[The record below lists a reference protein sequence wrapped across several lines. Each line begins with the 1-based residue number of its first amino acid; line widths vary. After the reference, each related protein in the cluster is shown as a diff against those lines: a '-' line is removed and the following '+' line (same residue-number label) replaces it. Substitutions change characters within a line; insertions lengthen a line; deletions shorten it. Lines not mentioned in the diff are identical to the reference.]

1 MGQIKML
8 GGIVVIALLMVG
20 SFAVFTVDE
29 REKVILFRL
38 GEIVKTDYAPGLYF
52 KMPFVN
58 NVRKFDSRI
67 QTLDAKPERYLT
79 KEKKNVIVDS
89 FVKWRIEDV
98 SRYYT
103 STGGDALRANLRLSQ
118 FIKDGLRGEFGKRT
132 IQEVISGERKEIMD
146 VINTDA
152 DKLADTFGIEVVDVR
167 IKRVDL
173 AENVSASVYS
183 RMEAERERVAKDYRA
198 RGKEEADKI
207 KAEAN
212 REATIIEATAF
223 KEAETLK
230 GDGDAKASRIYADA
244 YKKDAEF
251 YALYRSLNAYRKTF
265 ADKNDVLVIEP
276 NSEFFK
282 YFK

>member
-1 MGQIKML
+1 MAQMKML
-8 GGIVVIALLMVG
+8 SLILIVIALFVG
-20 SFAVFTVDE
+20 SFSFFIVDE
-29 REKVILFRL
+29 REKVVLFRL
-38 GEIVKTDYAPGLYF
+38 GEIVKTDFSPGLHW
-52 KMPFVN
+52 KMPFVQ
-58 NVRKFDSRI
+58 NVQKFDARI

-79 KEKKNVIVDS
+79 KEKKNVMVDS

-98 SRYYT
+98 ARYYT
-103 STGGDALRANLRLSQ
+103 STRGNAIRANVRLSQ
-118 FIKDGLRGEFGKRT
+118 LIKDGLRGEFGKRT

-146 VINTDA
+146 VINEEA
-152 DKLADTFGIEVVDVR
+152 DKLADTFGIQVVDVR

-173 AENVSASVYS
+173 SENVSVSVYQ

-198 RGKEEADKI
+198 RGKEEAEKI

-223 KEAETLK
+223 KEAETLR
-230 GDGDAKASRIYADA
+230 GVGDAKAARIYADA

-251 YALYRSLNAYRKTF
+251 YGLYRSLNAYKKTF
-265 ADKNDVLVIEP
+265 ADKDSILVVEP

>member
-1 MGQIKML
+1 MSQFKML
-8 GGIVVIALLMVG
+8 GGIVFVAILIVA
-20 SFAVFTVDE
+20 SFSIFIVDE
-29 REKVILFRL
+29 REKIILFQL
-38 GEIVKTDYAPGLYF
+38 GEIVKTDYAPGIYT

-58 NVRKFDSRI
+58 NVRKFDARI

-89 FVKWRIEDV
+89 FVKWRIKDV
-98 SRYYT
+98 SSYYT
-103 STGGDALRANLRLSQ
+103 TTRGDAARANVRLSQ
-118 FIKDGLRGEFGKRT
+118 LIKDGLRGEFGKRT

-146 VINTDA
+146 LINTEA
-152 DKLADTFGIEVVDVR
+152 NKLAHTFGIEVVDVR

-198 RGKEEADKI
+198 RGKEEAEKI

-223 KEAETLK
+223 KEAETLR
-230 GDGDAKASRIYADA
+230 GDGDGQAAKIYADA

-251 YALYRSLNAYRKTF
+251 YSLYRSLNAYKNTF
-265 ADKNDVLVIEP
+265 SDKNSVLVVEP